1 MASVRKRRAIM
12 NAAEQIRLVKK
23 AVKGDPDAYGRLIT
37 EHQEYLYKMAYLYV
51 RNEETALD
59 VVDRK
64 SVV

>member
-1 MASVRKRRAIM
+1 M

-51 RNEETALD
+51 RNEGTALD
-59 VVDRK
+59 GGGSTTV
-64 SVV
+64 S